1 MKTASAYIL
10 YTPLDISLLML
21 EVGGNTTQNKS
32 NVTGEFDPDR
42 TLFPLVLRP
51 SLVIKDP
58 DHVLDDGDHTKKLID
73 NRWYIGTNEN
83 GSRITKD
90 TDGFVLGQYGELT
103 VKRNVEPSVPLSL
116 FFTCA
121 YIDSRT
127 QNTFRKSFLVTLTT
141 NLTTELNLSLEIDAA
156 RKMPISPFKSVS
168 TRTIKAT
175 FRNGENIVA
184 DADAVYL
191 WKVRDSVTK
200 QLRAITADDLFYVS
214 GLNTKALTI
223 DRRFIDKELIQLE
236 AYHRADNS
244 RKVYVQTKIFRW
256 YGQWDEREVI
266 TRGKFVRPDTSE
278 IEVRAFV
285 DSPKGQIIDPQN
297 YFDMTH
303 IFTTNEKGAPQTVIG
318 YGETVVVPVSIVGK
332 DPNVRPVFGVE
343 VFERTALRPM
353 MINGKAV
360 VINGKIATIS
370 IPKK

>member
-191 WKVRDSVTK
+191 WKVRDSVTR

-236 AYHRADNS
+236 AYHRADNR

-318 YGETVVVPVSIVGK
+318 YGETVVVPASIVGK